1 MSNICVVLVTVAVL
15 TYNNI
20 CFQHITCL
28 YYLLV
33 VVVVILSSAVQ
44 ASLVKHCYVITLIY
58 FGFIWCTVLPVSAQY
73 KKYQI
78 LYCLN
83 TRLSADFELE
93 IENYAELMNP
103 KLFQST
109 VPLGASTAFY
119 DAPRPKQI
127 PNISFY

>member
-15 TYNNI
+15 TDNNI

-33 VVVVILSSAVQ
+33 VVVVILS
-44 ASLVKHCYVITLIY
+44 CGYGITLIY

-109 VPLGASTAFY
+109 VPLGASTVFY
-119 DAPRPKQI
+119 DTPRPKRI

>member
-15 TYNNI
+15 TDNI
-20 CFQHITCL
+20 CFEHITCL
-28 YYLLV
+28 YYLLLLL
-33 VVVVILSSAVQ
+33 VVVVILS
-44 ASLVKHCYVITLIY
+44 CGYGITLIY
-58 FGFIWCTVLPVSAQY
+58 FGFIWCTVLPVSAHY

-93 IENYAELMNP
+93 IENYAELVNP
-103 KLFQST
+103 KLSRFT
-109 VPLGASTAFY
+109 VPLGASTVFY
-119 DAPRPKQI
+119 DTPRPKRI